1 MTRIRALE
9 ILHFRQH
16 RAQMFGMQPLLA
28 PGAVRHLGGHL
39 QAGFIQTGI
48 HFAFP
53 RLAQEARVNR
63 HAGGNQRAVNVRKE
77 NNKFVS
83 ADTE

>member
-1 MTRIRALE
+1 
-9 ILHFRQH
+9 
-16 RAQMFGMQPLLA
+16 MFGVQPLLA

-53 RLAQEARVNR
+53 RLTQEARVNR
-63 HAGGNQRAVNVRKE
+63 HAGLNQLPLDVIGFKQLGTIPGGFRMKDGSYEDICPYYIEV
-77 NNKFVS
+77 
-83 ADTE
+83 